1 MLFSYVDC
9 EKRFGNHYQVK
20 KMVDEGKLY
29 KVEKGVYSDVANVS
43 ELEVIS
49 YKYGDAVFTM
59 NSAFYYHGLTDVIP
73 GKYYLATRKNA
84 YRISDKK
91 VKQHFHREDK
101 FYIGITTVKHQNTEI
116 KIYDMERMLIEL
128 IRNRKALPFDYY
140 KEIIDS
146 YRNRI
151 HEMDI
156 ERLQEYLSAFS
167 NGDSITESI
176 QLEVF

>member
-9 EKRFGNHYQVK
+9 EKRFGNHYQIK
-20 KMVDEGKLY
+20 KIVDEGKLY
-29 KVEKGVYSDVANVS
+29 KVDKGIYSDVDKVS
-43 ELEVIS
+43 ELEIIS
-49 YKYGDAVFTM
+49 YKYDNAVFTM

-73 GKYYLATRKNA
+73 EKFYLATTKDA
-84 YRISDKK
+84 YKISNKK
-91 VKQHFHREDK
+91 VKQHFHRDDK
-101 FYIGITTVKHQNTEI
+101 FYIGITTVKHQNIEI

-146 YRNRI
+146 YRKRI

-156 ERLQEYLSAFS
+156 ERLQEYISTFPRS
-167 NGDSITESI
+167 DSIMETI